1 MKQKCIWGKTRILVS
16 IIGDRTKTMNN
27 NILDQYGYYEI
38 LQNNTQRFYL
48 NCWIVGEFRG
58 R

>member
-1 MKQKCIWGKTRILVS
+1 
-16 IIGDRTKTMNN
+16 MNN